1 MMKSSSRATF
11 GGAELLRPLAAMDL
25 TPKLLGACLFG
36 SASVAYLVAEH
47 TPLFLVTC
55 ILVFLASVLGV
66 ALTEL

>member
-1 MMKSSSRATF
+1 
-11 GGAELLRPLAAMDL
+11 MDL

-36 SASVAYLVAEH
+36 SASVAYFVAEH
-47 TPLFLVTC
+47 TPLFVVTC

>member
-1 MMKSSSRATF
+1 
-11 GGAELLRPLAAMDL
+11 MDL
-25 TPKLLGACLFG
+25 TPKLLGGCAGG
-36 SASVAYLVAEH
+36 SLVVAYLVAEH